1 MRRISLTFYGHVELK
16 ARGTVGHGFNEDMG
30 SGVAWPDTAVVVNA
44 TYPCT
49 KRRRQRGDRSTCV
62 QPERVNESSTG
73 AATAAYS
80 ATKAPRDA
88 TARQS

>member
-1 MRRISLTFYGHVELK
+1 MRRISLTLYGHVELK

-49 KRRRQRGDRSTCV
+49 KRRRQRGDRSACV